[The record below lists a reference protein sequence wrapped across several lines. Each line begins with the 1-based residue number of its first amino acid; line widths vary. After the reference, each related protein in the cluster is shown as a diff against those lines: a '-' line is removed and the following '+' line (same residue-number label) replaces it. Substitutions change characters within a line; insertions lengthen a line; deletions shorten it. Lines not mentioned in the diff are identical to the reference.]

1 MKNMKNII
9 AANQVQAESG
19 SLTAAYKAAD
29 ASIET
34 AYKAADKTIADAV
47 ATNKMSQDAAIA
59 SAIAGWA
66 SDRQYKTDQ
75 ITIRNKTFFLCL
87 KDSIGI
93 DPLTDT
99 AGNWSVFTPGSAND
113 VFANRSPVASDV
125 YPVGV
130 KWWDVSFGADTP
142 LGFVSLGNGAWQFL
156 NQITLS
162 KIRFFG
168 YGTGSTYQSN
178 LNSIKFFKADGTQI
192 ANGWFV
198 WGGSATL
205 GKPQA
210 GTAFNNQSIT
220 AQYNV
225 SGWADLEP
233 SALFDLSVN
242 IAKVTASA
250 GYFTFTKL
258 QLIYSNGGIKTFSS
272 LGDLSPVPQSR
283 YGDSVAAALGETLTA
298 AKLSDSS
305 NRDPGRVTGEAFV
318 SAWHALYQAQPAPP
332 NSGITHAYA
341 NAADRAAGT
350 GYTPTADDVAEANLF
365 LELSTNTL
373 WRCTDDNP
381 LTWVQIAA
389 SIPQTPV
396 SVDGV
401 AALKAIA
408 APTDGTAR
416 FVKSLDEGYQFRST
430 YIANAAGTPIAAEAQ
445 TPTDGTPGVWLPVSV
460 PRSADDWVI
469 AATDRTNLGTYY
481 TRRLVGATVTSIE
494 FEVNEPSTENART
507 TKRAISIPDFPAV
520 MAGTATVLDQQSVSA
535 NSGYYG
541 GPTVFIRPSVGGVQS
556 SVAVC
561 AKPDGTVIIYNSN
574 LAGTI
579 AGLIRRV
586 KINGIPANPQFY
598 RNLTIP
604 DASPPNWIDRM
615 DYTVTATSIA
625 DGLVAGSLISGM
637 PGVTFLRGSRDRKA
651 IIKQATA
658 TTLGALFTAVNA
670 SLTAATLATTDI
682 AYRRSVSAGWL
693 YYDGTD
699 PGDAATA
706 VPAGWYAVSING
718 ADLNIEPLATNVSQI
733 VSYAGTSP
741 DIPANIGMT
750 ALALNTGTN
759 SITHW
764 WNTVNLT
771 WVAVSPNLPANSTA
785 EHLTGETWTNG
796 KPIYR
801 KTWTGT
807 TPNNAN
813 DNALFTV
820 TGAAEIVRFF
830 GRVVNGTRVADMFG
844 VHSGSAAHGPA
855 AQFYGNE
862 LHWFN
867 NTADTRWQNG
877 AYVVTV
883 WYTK

>member
-1 MKNMKNII
+1 MKNII
-9 AANQVQAESG
+9 AANQVQTESDR
-19 SLTAAYKAAD
+19 LAVAYKAAD
-29 ASIET
+29 ASIEA
-34 AYKAADKTIADAV
+34 AYKAADKTIADTV
-47 ATNKMSQDAAIA
+47 ATNKTSQDAAIA
-59 SAIAGWA
+59 SAIANWA

-87 KDSIGI
+87 KDNVGR

-99 AGNWSVFTPGSAND
+99 AGNWSVFAPGSVND

-130 KWWDVSFGADTP
+130 KWWDVSFGSDTP
-142 LGFVSLGNGAWQFL
+142 LGFLSLGGGAWQFL
-156 NQITLS
+156 NQISLS

-168 YGTGSTYQSN
+168 YGHGSTWQSA
-178 LNSIKFFKADGTQI
+178 LNNIKFFKEDGTQI
-192 ANGWFV
+192 SNGWFV
-198 WGGSATL
+198 WGASSGL
-205 GKPQA
+205 GKPTN
-210 GTAFNNQSIT
+210 GTAFSGQNIT
-220 AQYNV
+220 GQYNA

-233 SALFDLSVN
+233 SSLFDLSVS
-242 IAKVTASA
+242 IAKITAGTA
-250 GYFTFTKL
+250 YFNFTKL
-258 QLIYSNGGIKTFSS
+258 QFIYSNGGVKTYG

-283 YGDSVAAALGETLTA
+283 YGDSIAAVLGETLTA
-298 AKLSDSS
+298 VKLSDSS
-305 NRDPGRVTGEAFV
+305 NRDPGRVTGEAFT
-318 SAWHALYQAQPAPP
+318 SAWNVLYQAQPAPP
-332 NSGITHAYA
+332 SNGITHAYA
-341 NAADRAAGT
+341 NATDRAAGT
-350 GYTPTADDVAEANLF
+350 GYTPTTDDVAEANLF
-365 LELSTNTL
+365 LELSTDTL

-381 LTWVQIAA
+381 LAWVQIAA

-469 AATDRTNLGTYY
+469 AATDRTSLSTYY
-481 TRRLVGATVTSIE
+481 TRRLVGAPVTSIE

-507 TKRAISIPDFPAV
+507 TKRVISIPDFPAV

-561 AKPDGTVIIYNSN
+561 AKSDGTVIIYNSN

-586 KINGIPANPQFY
+586 KINGIPADPQFY

-615 DYTVTATSIA
+615 DYTVTAATSIA
-625 DGLVAGSLISGM
+625 DGLVAGSLISGL
-637 PGVTFLRGSRDRKA
+637 PGVTFLRGNRDRKA
-651 IIKQATA
+651 VIKQATA

-670 SLTAATLATTDI
+670 RLTAAALATTDI
-682 AYRRSVSAGWL
+682 AYRRSVSAGWV
-693 YYDGTD
+693 YFDGTD
-699 PGDAATA
+699 PDDAATV
-706 VPAGWYAVSING
+706 VPSGWYVVSING
-718 ADLNIEPLATNVSQI
+718 TDLNIEPLATNVSQI
-733 VSYAGTSP
+733 VSYTGTSP
-741 DIPANIGMT
+741 DIPANIGMA

-764 WNTVNLT
+764 WNTSNLT
-771 WVAVSPNLPANSTA
+771 WVAASPNLPAHSTA

-796 KPIYR
+796 KAIYR

-813 DNALFTV
+813 DNALFTA
-820 TGAAEIVRFF
+820 TGATEIVRFF

-867 NTADTRWQNG
+867 NTGDTRWQSG

-883 WYTK
+883 CYTK